1 MTRKVAHPQVRVP
14 TDLWSGLHLS
24 KSADFEALKK
34 NDVSIK
40 YFLLIFLHS
49 AEVSIGLINLVTAL
63 LTYLSTKSKFVPLF
77 LTIATK
83 RV

>member
-34 NDVSIK
+34 NEVCSR
-40 YFLLIFLHS
+40 YFPTHLTTLYQLLGTD
-49 AEVSIGLINLVTAL
+49 ADQ
-63 LTYLSTKSKFVPLF
+63 TKHCIPFVDFYELQRI
-77 LTIATK
+77 TT
-83 RV
+83 